1 MPTLLQERPRTDA
14 AHDPREVTVRVV
26 TDPGGRGGGG
36 RRRPRLGSLV
46 IAAALLVLAGVVAV
60 ALGVATGLLH
70 LSNPF
75 ATETVDRTPPAVLR
89 RLESLSDY
97 RAASANF
104 EVNVDLEEKHGFI
117 PGFVAGER
125 VSFMGVGHVDATVD
139 FDGIDAQRVV
149 TSDGGESVLVTL
161 PHARRQPA
169 VVDPELSHVRDRDR
183 GIADR
188 LGGMFSDNPTGER
201 ELYRVA
207 ARKMDRAARES
218 GVVAKAEA
226 NTERMLTRLLRRLGY
241 DRVTVRYTDRPAAAA
256 PAV

>member
-1 MPTLLQERPRTDA
+1 MVSVLQERPRTEVGER
-14 AHDPREVTVRVV
+14 DPREVTVRVV
-26 TDPGGRGGGG
+26 TEHAGGRGGGG
-36 RRRPRLGSLV
+36 RRPRLGGLV
-46 IAAALLVLAGVVAV
+46 VAAALLVLAGVLAV
-60 ALGVATGLLH
+60 GLGLASGLLD

-75 ATETVDRTPPAVLR
+75 ASETIDRTPPVVLR

-104 EVNVDLEEKHGFI
+104 EVDVDLEEHHRFV
-117 PGFVAGER
+117 PGFLAGER
-125 VSFMGVGHVDATVD
+125 VSFTGVGRVDATVD
-139 FDGIDAQRVV
+139 FDGLDARRVV
-149 TSDGGESVLVTL
+149 TTDGGDAVTVTL

-188 LGGMFSDNPTGER
+188 VGGMFTDNPTGDR

-207 ARKMDRAARES
+207 ARKMDRAARGS

-226 NTERMLTRLLRRLGY
+226 NTEAMLRELLGNLGY
-241 DRVTVRYTDRPAAAA
+241 ERVVVRFVDGPAAS
-256 PAV
+256 AV